1 MELTV
6 LNNINTVLLGQGF
19 TVGYAFF
26 GIPITMIMFQSM
38 GERMNKFYTIVIK
51 KYRSCRGRKRT
62 EVSEFDLI
70 LASGSTS
77 AGAISLLKISCS
89 ILFGCYIDAKFSISY
104 PRLAFLSSFG
114 C

>member
-1 MELTV
+1 MERLYRQQTLRACCPNV
-6 LNNINTVLLGQGF
+6 PYTMLLGQGF

-77 AGAISLLKISCS
+77 AGAISLLKISC
-89 ILFGCYIDAKFSISY
+89 YIPDAHHY
-104 PRLAFLSSFG
+104 EPRLVYF
-114 C
+114 

>member
-1 MELTV
+1 MLRAYCPNKYIV
-6 LNNINTVLLGQGF
+6 FLGQGF

-89 ILFGCYIDAKFSISY
+89 ILNIPDALHY
-104 PRLAFLSSFG
+104 EPRLVYF
-114 C
+114 

>member
-77 AGAISLLKISCS
+77 AGAISLLKIFCS
-89 ILFGCYIDAKFSISY
+89 ILKSKWN
-104 PRLAFLSSFG
+104 LH
-114 C
+114 

>member
-1 MELTV
+1 M
-6 LNNINTVLLGQGF
+6 
-19 TVGYAFF
+19 GYAFF

-89 ILFGCYIDAKFSISY
+89 ILNIFNSIMSHGLYIFDLQILIASIWNTN
-104 PRLAFLSSFG
+104 F
-114 C
+114 

>member
-1 MELTV
+1 MHVALPKRLINQFKLVQENRQQALRAYCP
-6 LNNINTVLLGQGF
+6 NIYTVLLGQGF

-77 AGAISLLKISCS
+77 AGAISLLKVFP
-89 ILFGCYIDAKFSISY
+89 LFNV
-104 PRLAFLSSFG
+104 P
-114 C
+114 

>member
-1 MELTV
+1 M
-6 LNNINTVLLGQGF
+6 LLGQGF

-89 ILFGCYIDAKFSISY
+89 ILNIPDELVYF
-104 PRLAFLSSFG
+104 
-114 C
+114 

>member
-1 MELTV
+1 MQRAYCP
-6 LNNINTVLLGQGF
+6 NIYTVLLGQGF

-77 AGAISLLKISCS
+77 AGAISLLKISC
-89 ILFGCYIDAKFSISY
+89 YIPDAHHY
-104 PRLAFLSSFG
+104 EPRLVYF
-114 C
+114 